1 MHARRIHA
9 AENRMEYAMQIE
21 PVRRRSNG
29 TIDIDS
35 YRREALI
42 LREQTRA
49 ECFKRVGRAV
59 RPLMGVVTIIAAY
72 VAASHLMF
80 PVPAAAEMPEAIA
93 ARGEILVTT
102 AHAVGAQIYE
112 CKPDSTGKLVWQF
125 REPIATLFIAGKTVG
140 RHYAGPSWEMSDG
153 SAVSGKVAAQAPG
166 AGADDIPL
174 LKLEAV
180 SWRGT
185 GQLSKI
191 TTIQRLNTRG
201 GVVRMTCDSAG
212 TFLSAPYTADYAFY
226 GKAADPL
233 SNQSH

>member
-1 MHARRIHA
+1 MHARRIHV

-21 PVRRRSNG
+21 PIRRRNNG

-35 YRREALI
+35 YRRDALM
-42 LREQTRA
+42 LREQTRT
-49 ECFKRVGRAV
+49 EFFRSIGRAV
-59 RPLMGVVTIIAAY
+59 RPLTGVVAIIVAY
-72 VAASHLMF
+72 TSALHLIF
-80 PVPAAAEMPEAIA
+80 PVPAAAEMPETIA
-93 ARGEILVTT
+93 AHGEVLVTT

-112 CKPDSTGKLVWQF
+112 CKPDSAGNLVWQF

-140 RHYAGPSWEMSDG
+140 RHYASPNWEMSDG
-153 SAVSGKVAAQAPG
+153 SAVTGKVAAQAPG
-166 AGADDIPL
+166 TGADDIPL

-180 SWRGT
+180 SRGT

-201 GVVRMTCDSAG
+201 GVVRTTCNSAG

-226 GKAADPL
+226 RKAVDPL